1 MPLRALRVPVDL
13 LPLADMFR
21 ETFHYPDNPE
31 WSVRKDE
38 LENVVR
44 ELRTFRRLWPI
55 LRVLQVFSPSLGD
68 MFRGFVW
75 EEDGR
80 IVAAVIVQRQG
91 TTALWSI
98 GMVGVLPAYRRRGL
112 ARRLLTHALDDLR
125 ERGCEKVILGV
136 IDGNVPAYSLYTSL
150 GFEHYTGN
158 IEFETTPSAP
168 PTVPAFPS
176 GYTREPVK
184 RTKLWPFEYE
194 LEKRITP
201 PEVARFQPVEIGRFR
216 PAPLLRLFL
225 PLIFLMQRREVKL
238 VLIRRA
244 QDSKLVA
251 WAAYSVPKTSGGLN
265 QMGVRVDPD
274 HAELADYL
282 AAYHL
287 GRAMA
292 SAPGRRVDFFVP
304 DWMSA
309 LVESAKRYGFTK
321 RIHFHS
327 LGLAL

>member
-1 MPLRALRVPVDL
+1 
-13 LPLADMFR
+13 MFK

-44 ELRTFRRLWPI
+44 ELRSFRRLWPI
-55 LRVLQVFSPSLGD
+55 LRVLQIFSPTIAD

-75 EEDGR
+75 EEAGR

-98 GMVGVLPAYRRRGL
+98 GMVGVLPEYRRRGL
-112 ARRLLTHALDDLR
+112 ARRLLKHALDDLR

-136 IDGNVPAYSLYTSL
+136 IDGNVPAYSLYTSF

-168 PTVPAFPS
+168 PAVPALPNR
-176 GYTREPVK
+176 YIREPVK
-184 RTKLWPFEYE
+184 RTRFWSFQYE

-201 PEVARFQPVEIGRFR
+201 PEVARFQPIEIGRFR
-216 PAPLLRLFL
+216 PAPLLRFFL
-225 PLIFLMQRREVKL
+225 PLIFLAQRRDVKL
-238 VLIRRA
+238 VLIRQA
-244 QDSKLVA
+244 QDRQLVA
-251 WAAYSVPKTSGGLN
+251 WGVHSVPKSAGGLS

-274 HAELADYL
+274 HAELANHL
-282 AAYHL
+282 VAYNL
-287 GRAMA
+287 QRAVA
-292 SAPGRRVDFFVP
+292 KGSGRRIDFFVP

-309 LVESAKRYGFTK
+309 LVASANQYGFT
-321 RIHFHS
+321 RRVHFHS
-327 LGLAL
+327 LGLSL